1 MKPILGY
8 YFDGTEHCVPCTQEA
23 AAVGLLQRV
32 PPLRLTTDA
41 HGVAR
46 DLCTR
51 QGDCVTRLYFA
62 VDLCADCG
70 GVLA

>member
-1 MKPILGY
+1 MKPIIGY
-8 YFDGTEHCVPCTQEA
+8 YYDNATHCVPCTQEA
-23 AAVGLLQRV
+23 AAVGLLQRM

-46 DLCTR
+46 DLVTR
-51 QGDCVTRLYFA
+51 QGDAVTRLYFP

-70 GVLA
+70 GVTA